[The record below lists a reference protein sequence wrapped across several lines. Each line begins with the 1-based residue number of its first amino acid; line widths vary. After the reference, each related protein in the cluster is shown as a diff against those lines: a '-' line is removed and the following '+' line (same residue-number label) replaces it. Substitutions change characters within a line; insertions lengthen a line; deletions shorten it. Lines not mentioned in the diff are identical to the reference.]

1 MIRVTMYQLEIV
13 GVCIIHCSK
22 LLYFKST
29 SVHIA
34 TSLAILYPM
43 VTSLT
48 LYLLW
53 TYIVYVFGDSVLR
66 SPLFSLFS
74 VNILSGLVINHH
86 DELPL

>member
-22 LLYFKST
+22 LLNFKST

-48 LYLLW
+48 LYCCGRILYMFLV
-53 TYIVYVFGDSVLR
+53 IVF
-66 SPLFSLFS
+66 
-74 VNILSGLVINHH
+74 SGLNGTSISQHWV
-86 DELPL
+86 LA

>member
-22 LLYFKST
+22 LLNFKST

-48 LYLLW
+48 LYCCGRILYMFLV
-53 TYIVYVFGDSVLR
+53 IVFSGLNQA
-66 SPLFSLFS
+66 PLFSLFYC
-74 VNILSGLVINHH
+74 L
-86 DELPL
+86 D